1 MELDFSINVLNAR
14 ILLGVLYILKY
25 QQDIPPLL

>member
-1 MELDFSINVLNAR
+1 MELDFGINVLNAR
-14 ILLGVLYILKY
+14 ILLGVLHILKY